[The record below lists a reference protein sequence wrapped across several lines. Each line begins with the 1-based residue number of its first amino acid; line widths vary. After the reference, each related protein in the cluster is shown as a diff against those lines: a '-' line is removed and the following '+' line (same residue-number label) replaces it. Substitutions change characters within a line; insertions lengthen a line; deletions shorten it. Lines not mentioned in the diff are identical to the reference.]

1 MIAPMKRRNTKAAIS
16 TLTGHANGTPGTEG
30 VFFGP
35 GHKTFGRITAAALI
49 LALFFPELTMAKT
62 IEAPSDCLN
71 KCNDQFIALS
81 KIDEF
86 TSIRSIEQAFG
97 PPSREATAK
106 RLSITVYSGV
116 YAELLIVVDPKLKK
130 RLAYA
135 VVAKLLDSKVAKYI
149 PMPLLWQGESTLA
162 DISMR
167 QAIELCSGN
176 VDLVDLKQSVGW
188 TPACEFGGSGR
199 YKPHS
204 FLLYMNGA
212 DCDKSLDDSPFL
224 IERLQCK
231 SLAGALPA
239 AASFVLLDPNDSGR
253 HFATVLERVSDFI
266 LLGIWKR

>member
-1 MIAPMKRRNTKAAIS
+1 MGS
-16 TLTGHANGTPGTEG
+16 
-30 VFFGP
+30 
-35 GHKTFGRITAAALI
+35 
-49 LALFFPELTMAKT
+49 
-62 IEAPSDCLN
+62 PSDCLN

-97 PPSREATAK
+97 PPSKEATSK
-106 RLSITVYSGV
+106 RLSIAVYSGV
-116 YAELLIVVDPKLKK
+116 YVELLIVVDPRSKK

-135 VVAKLLDSKVAKYI
+135 VAAKLLDPKVAKYI

-162 DISMR
+162 HFSMR

-176 VDLVDLKQSVGW
+176 VKLVDLNQSVGW

-212 DCDKSLDDSPFL
+212 DCDKSLDDRPYL

-231 SLAGALPA
+231 NLVGALPA
-239 AASFVLLDPNDSGR
+239 VASFVLLDPNDNGR
-253 HFATVLERVSDFI
+253 SFASVLQRISDFI